1 MIEYVRWGPIG
12 RLGLLRNLPTL
23 FDGTHVRHPMASRQ
37 GTRRIEFSLDEP
49 VDVMIDGEVLHAE
62 MPEHRS
68 ASRRS
73 GRAGMRTGAAESS
86 EKSSLQANSPARA
99 KRRPRLTFGCA
110 PSFGGFWRA
119 GFFFSVCPL
128 LILLGIFVDPR
139 KNDPPQRWLSRNLM
153 RLAGVRVEVRRSP
166 GFDPH
171 SVCFFVSN
179 HVNLFD
185 PFVLYCAM
193 PQFIR
198 GLELES
204 HFRIPVYGWLMKRF
218 GNVPVPDVNRPAD
231 LKRMWRLTRAAL
243 ERGVSLVVFPE
254 GSRTITG
261 RVGPFHNGVFRMA
274 QDFGTP
280 ITPVSIVGSFTFH
293 RKTSWI
299 LRPVDDRGV
308 AARHHRHRRYG
319 KTEVP
324 ELRERVWREVAGPI
338 HASMGEALGG
348 EAASTPE
355 EPKA

>member
-1 MIEYVRWGPIG
+1 
-12 RLGLLRNLPTL
+12 
-23 FDGTHVRHPMASRQ
+23 
-37 GTRRIEFSLDEP
+37 
-49 VDVMIDGEVLHAE
+49 
-62 MPEHRS
+62 
-68 ASRRS
+68 
-73 GRAGMRTGAAESS
+73 MRTDAAESS
-86 EKSSLQANSPARA
+86 EKSSLKEISGAREEKTSA
-99 KRRPRLTFGCA
+99 YLWLRTIFRWILA
-110 PSFGGFWRA
+110 A

-128 LILLGIFVDPR
+128 VILLGIFVDPQ

-153 RLAGVRVEVRRSP
+153 RMAGARVEVRRSP

-185 PFVLYCAM
+185 PFVLYCAT
-193 PQFIR
+193 PQIIR

-218 GNVPVPDVNRPAD
+218 GNVPVPDVNRAAD

-261 RVGPFHNGVFRMA
+261 RVGQFHNGVFRMA

-299 LRPVDDRGV
+299 LRRSTIVVWLHDTID
-308 AARHHRHRRYG
+308 ASRYG

-348 EAASTPE
+348 ESEHPE